1 MLKHDSQF
9 VTSLV
14 EHCNDQLDLI
24 NEYDSYAEDFVSL
37 FEQHRKLTTTL
48 APLMENQA
56 LPQADKPQESQ
67 STDKKVLDAD
77 GNELTGAALE
87 ANLVINAIL
96 QQYQNKTAKK
106 PKKSS
111 KNTSAKANQPL
122 PKLSNVQSIYADAFK
137 FVRQFTKLD
146 DMELFGE
153 MLSPESVSHDVL
165 LENLIAMSQVQSIA
179 LNRQIVHVGKNT
191 NQYCDLNCLLNTCD
205 VLDNL
210 PTWSLVL
217 DLSNCPEC
225 APIEGLVISRIT
237 YLKANKVDSPFTS
250 SHHDEDIFLEELGL
264 SLNIRGKWF
273 TLGLAAT
280 LDNDRTISDLVRELS
295 YYAADQLEQ
304 IEVPPLSEREQLDE
318 PNWDEAEQIID
329 PKFNDDDFAKALYHA
344 FKYVTYTI
352 THLELIK
359 DEQEHNAIL
368 SNEKDSVIKA
378 KGSDAISAFA
388 ERLNQDQFKHYFI

>member
-37 FEQHRKLTTTL
+37 FEQHRKLTTNL

-304 IEVPPLSEREQLDE
+304 MEVPPLSEREQLDE

-329 PKFNDDDFAKALYHA
+329 PKFNDDDFAKALYRA

-388 ERLNQDQFKHYFI
+388 ERLNQDKFKHYFI

>member
-111 KNTSAKANQPL
+111 KNTSANANQPL

-237 YLKANKVDSPFTS
+237 YFKANKVDSPFTC
-250 SHHDEDIFLEELGL
+250 SHNDEDIFLEELGL

-304 IEVPPLSEREQLDE
+304 MEVPPLSEREQLDE

-378 KGSDAISAFA
+378 KGNDAISAFA